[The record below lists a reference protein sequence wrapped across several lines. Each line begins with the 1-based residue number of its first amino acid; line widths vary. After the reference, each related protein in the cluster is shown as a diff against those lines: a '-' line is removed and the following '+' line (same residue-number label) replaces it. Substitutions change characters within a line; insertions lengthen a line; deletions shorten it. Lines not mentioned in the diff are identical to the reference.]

1 MKADLVIKS
10 NAIFDSVGDSP
21 FQGYVAIKNNRI
33 VSVGQDGKADDW
45 IENETKVYDYKDKL
59 VMPAFHDSHTHL
71 LLAGMYKTYV
81 NLGDAKSEEE
91 AAKMVKDFYEE
102 NPKDGWIFGFNW
114 YHFFWDKKEPP
125 TKESLDE
132 FFPDQP
138 VFLLNAEA
146 HGAWVNSKAFE
157 VAGVTKDTPDPF
169 GGEIVRDE
177 SGEPTGFLYE
187 SAVGVVSKCALEFTE
202 AEEGVFLKKYMESAA
217 PLGITGWWMYSPTLE
232 S

>member
-102 NPKDGWIFGFNW
+102 NPKDGWILGLTGTISFGI
-114 YHFFWDKKEPP
+114 KKNRQQKNP
-125 TKESLDE
+125 
-132 FFPDQP
+132 
-138 VFLLNAEA
+138 
-146 HGAWVNSKAFE
+146 
-157 VAGVTKDTPDPF
+157 
-169 GGEIVRDE
+169 
-177 SGEPTGFLYE
+177 
-187 SAVGVVSKCALEFTE
+187 
-202 AEEGVFLKKYMESAA
+202 
-217 PLGITGWWMYSPTLE
+217 
-232 S
+232 